1 MGLYN
6 KNMKPEM
13 SSRQKKK
20 KFLRVGITA
29 FLVIG
34 AIGYLLA
41 DRYLIDHVEI
51 ADVSAYAASLTEM
64 TEVQTASGSGSVS
77 GGIDPTSPAEVD
89 VTAALVS
96 HTAEGLQESLSALTA
111 TDPSAVVY
119 SDDWQYLS
127 DTLSIS
133 ISKVETGSGKDKL
146 TYFVADVLLSSASQL
161 RSAFAQD
168 TFGRNLVADTSEIAR
183 ENGAIFA
190 VNGDYYG
197 FRTDGIL
204 IRNGVIYRDIPARMG
219 LVFYKDG
226 TLQVYDETQTSA
238 QDLLDA
244 GAWNTLTFGP
254 ALMDEGQI
262 VQNLARVE
270 IDTNLGN
277 HPIQGEQPRTGVG
290 IIAPNHFVFIVV
302 DGRSDG
308 YSRGVTLD
316 EFAQIFQQLGCTE
329 AYNLDGGGSS
339 TMVFMDRVINNPL
352 GRGNERATSDIL
364 YIAAE

>member
-1 MGLYN
+1 MPRIAHRDALPATFCTLVCAVPSRRPTPLPDVLSAI
-6 KNMKPEM
+6 KPGAPRFAADGAKFHGKPRRPGPSAPED
-13 SSRQKKK
+13 RQGDNIVHSHHHHQHQHQ
-20 KFLRVGITA
+20 RDS
-29 FLVIG
+29 G
-34 AIGYLLA
+34 AIGPLGRLRPHRLA
-41 DRYLIDHVEI
+41 TDRLGRIEHQVPSIERRDW
-51 ADVSAYAASLTEM
+51 
-64 TEVQTASGSGSVS
+64 Q
-77 GGIDPTSPAEVD
+77 EVD
-89 VTAALVS
+89 ECQIKRDQRGKMDERRRTHAHLLTGEFRDLERAAQFL
-96 HTAEGLQESLSALTA
+96 
-111 TDPSAVVY
+111 DR
-119 SDDWQYLS
+119 
-127 DTLSIS
+127 SIP
-133 ISKVETGSGKDKL
+133 G
-146 TYFVADVLLSSASQL
+146 
-161 RSAFAQD
+161 
-168 TFGRNLVADTSEIAR
+168 
-183 ENGAIFA
+183 
-190 VNGDYYG
+190 
-197 FRTDGIL
+197 
-204 IRNGVIYRDIPARMG
+204 
-219 LVFYKDG
+219 
-226 TLQVYDETQTSA
+226 

-244 GAWNTLTFGP
+244 GAWNTLSFGP
-254 ALMDEGQI
+254 ALMDDGQI